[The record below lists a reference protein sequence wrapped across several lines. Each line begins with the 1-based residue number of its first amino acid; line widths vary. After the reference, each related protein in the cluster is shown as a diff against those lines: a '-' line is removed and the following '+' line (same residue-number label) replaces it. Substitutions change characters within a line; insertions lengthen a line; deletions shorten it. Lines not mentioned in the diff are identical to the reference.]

1 MSSVL
6 DEISPEV
13 AYSLATGK
21 AFAPFGDIH
30 KAAENLIGRSI
41 WTHEFAELGL
51 WEVLRNRFEEA
62 ATEKYNEWQKENS
75 S

>member
-13 AYSLATGK
+13 AYSIATGRT
-21 AFAPFGDIH
+21 FAPFGDIQE
-30 KAAENLIGRSI
+30 AAEKLLDRPV
-41 WTHEFAELGL
+41 WTHEFAS
-51 WEVLRNRFEEA
+51 VDFFNRIRKAFEEA

-75 S
+75 D